1 MLRIDFRKRAICFV
15 CAMALAGGS
24 ALAESESL
32 ISSDLIQAE
41 TANYETAQVRR
52 GTYER
57 SYSSGASEYYPYT
70 YQLRYEGNGAK
81 FGEYTVSRGD
91 MVKAGDVLA
100 TFTLEE
106 DEVALSSLQLS
117 LVRAQEDFAAG
128 LEEQDNGIAALSEQ
142 YAAATSQYERE
153 LLSLQ
158 IARAE
163 IALEQYTY
171 QQERQIASLQEDI
184 ADLEAARENHVL
196 LAPYDGE
203 ISAITYKRE
212 GDMVSSNEVL
222 ITLSRMDG
230 MLLRVDNSS
239 GYFRYGMQVIVEV
252 GPAKERVQLT
262 GQVVGADTLLP
273 ESRRLGYAFIAL
285 DPYDAE
291 EIRFINPTAHAPT
304 YYLENVLLLPRR
316 AATLESGQY
325 YVTKLTDG
333 MVQKR
338 FVNLIMNNNTDAW
351 ILQGVSEGET
361 VILD

>member
-1 MLRIDFRKRAICFV
+1 M
-15 CAMALAGGS
+15 
-24 ALAESESL
+24 
-32 ISSDLIQAE
+32 
-41 TANYETAQVRR
+41 
-52 GTYER
+52 
-57 SYSSGASEYYPYT
+57 
-70 YQLRYEGNGAK
+70 
-81 FGEYTVSRGD
+81 
-91 MVKAGDVLA
+91 
-100 TFTLEE
+100 
-106 DEVALSSLQLS
+106 ALSSLQLS

-128 LEEQDNGIAALSEQ
+128 LEEQENGIAALSEQ